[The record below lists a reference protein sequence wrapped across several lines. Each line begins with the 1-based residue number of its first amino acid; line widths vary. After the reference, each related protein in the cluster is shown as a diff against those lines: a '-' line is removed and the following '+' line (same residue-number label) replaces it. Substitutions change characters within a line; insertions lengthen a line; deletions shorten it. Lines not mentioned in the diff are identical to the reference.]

1 MSLDQIQSL
10 DPARAATPS
19 EVALPAATR
28 ASAIFMHA
36 GWRSCGTWLWETLR
50 DSPTVRAYYEPLHEG
65 LGSLDRP
72 AIGDF
77 RPDSWGS
84 GHGGGAPYFAEFAA
98 HLSTR
103 GRGVE
108 GYQQR
113 FAFDDFF
120 TPPGRDDPALRAY
133 LSRLVLSAHG
143 EGRLPVL
150 KFCRSLGRVAW
161 MRAQFP
167 DALHVVMLRDPVA
180 QWRSARLQ
188 MERDANH
195 YFVLAPFLILGRNAA
210 HPLLVDAL
218 RRLDVS
224 LPPRL
229 SGEPGVILTTTWRHV
244 QKLSWA
250 ERYRAFLALWAVT
263 AVTALASGADV
274 VDADLLTSDAAHRRD
289 VAGLLGEAAGVH
301 LDLPVAQGHGP
312 LAWLGSADEAEDAAR
327 AALTA
332 LGFVVEH
339 RALLA
344 PERARMLTRKLR
356 PRFQPPA
363 GDTLPMLTRA
373 ALPPPAPARRP
384 PAAVRY
390 VDAAAYLVLARASYP
405 LRRAHFHV
413 RRWLDR

>member
-1 MSLDQIQSL
+1 MSVDQIQSL
-10 DPARAATPS
+10 DPEGDAVPLDAASPAARRAA
-19 EVALPAATR
+19 
-28 ASAIFMHA
+28 AIFMHS

-50 DSPTVRAYYEPLHEG
+50 ESATVCGYYEPLHEG
-65 LGSLDRP
+65 LGSLDRA
-72 AIGDF
+72 AIGEF

-84 GHGGGAPYFAEFAA
+84 GHGAGAPYFAEFAA
-98 HLSTR
+98 HLSAR

-120 TPPGRDDPALRAY
+120 TPPERDDPALRAY
-133 LSRLVLSAHG
+133 LSRLVQAAQC

-210 HPLLVDAL
+210 HPLLADAL

-224 LPPRL
+224 LPPHL
-229 SGEPGVILTTTWRHV
+229 SDEPGVILTTTWRHV

-250 ERYRAFLALWAVT
+250 ERYRAFLALWVVT

-289 VAGLLGEAAGVH
+289 VAGLLGEAAGLRLH
-301 LDLPVAQGHGP
+301 LPAAEGQRPV
-312 LAWLGSADEAEDAAR
+312 AWLGSADEAEDAAR
-327 AALTA
+327 AAVTA

-339 RALLA
+339 RDLLA
-344 PERARMLTRKLR
+344 PERARILTRKLR

-363 GDTLPMLTRA
+363 GDTMPLLTRA
-373 ALPPPAPARRP
+373 TLPPPAPVRRQP
-384 PAAVRY
+384 VAVRY

-405 LRRAHFHV
+405 LRRAHFYV
-413 RRWLDR
+413 RRWLDG